1 MMHEMEEPLVAVQV
15 RVPVLLR
22 TLTSGKSEVFVEG
35 STVKEVLANLEA
47 EYPGMKERFY
57 DEEGKLRRF
66 INIYVN
72 SEDIRFLEG
81 ESTPVKDGDELSIVP
96 AIAGGM

>member
-1 MMHEMEEPLVAVQV
+1 MMQGLEEPFVAVLV

-22 TLTSGKSEVFVEG
+22 SLTAGKSEVSVEG

-47 EYPGMKERFY
+47 QYPGMRERFY
-57 DEEGKLRRF
+57 DEEGRLRRF

-72 SEDIRFLEG
+72 SEDIRFLSG
-81 ESTPVKDGDELSIVP
+81 EDTPVKDGDELSIVP
-96 AIAGGM
+96 AIAGGA

>member
-1 MMHEMEEPLVAVQV
+1 MAVLV

-22 TLTSGKSEVFVEG
+22 SLTAGKSEVSVEG

-47 EYPGMKERFY
+47 QYPGMRERFY
-57 DEEGKLRRF
+57 DEEGRLRRF

-72 SEDIRFLEG
+72 SEDIRFLSG
-81 ESTPVKDGDELSIVP
+81 EDTPVKDGDELSIVP
-96 AIAGGM
+96 AIAGGA

>member
-1 MMHEMEEPLVAVQV
+1 MMHEMEEPFVAVQV
-15 RVPVLLR
+15 RIPVLLR
-22 TLTSGKSEVFVEG
+22 TLTSGKSEVSVEG

-47 EYPGMKERFY
+47 EYPGMRERFY

-72 SEDIRFLEG
+72 SEDIRFLDG
-81 ESTPVKDGDELSIVP
+81 EATPVKDGDELSIVP
-96 AIAGGM
+96 AIAGGI